1 VTAPPNKEMAGIRF
15 ERDGTVTFITGTLD
29 YGQGHAT
36 PFAQILSSRLGVP
49 FERVR
54 LLQGD
59 SDELIAGG
67 GTGGSRSA
75 AASSMAMVEA
85 IGRVIEQGKQAASHL
100 LEVAVADLEF
110 ADGRFIIAGTDR
122 SIGLLELAAE
132 LQAGAKL
139 PHDAPETLDVK
150 LASEPVPSCYPN
162 GCHVAEVEI
171 DPETGV
177 VEVVRYF
184 SANDFGTVINPMLVE
199 GQMHGGLVQGI
210 GQVLMENVVYNSDGQ
225 PITGSFMDYAV
236 PRAAD
241 VPSFVTEHHPVP
253 AATNPLGIKGC
264 GEAGCAGALVAVPN
278 AIIDALSDYGIRHI
292 DMPVTPEKVWRAIHA
307 ARVGIGA

>member
-1 VTAPPNKEMAGIRF
+1 MNV
-15 ERDGTVTFITGTLD
+15 
-29 YGQGHAT
+29 T

-49 FERVR
+49 FDRIR

-59 SDELIAGG
+59 SDELITGG

-85 IGRVIEQGKQAASHL
+85 ISKVVEHGKAAASHL
-100 LEVAVADLEF
+100 LEAAVADIEF
-110 ADGRFIIAGTDR
+110 ANGRFTIAGTDR
-122 SIGLLELAAE
+122 SIGLLELT
-132 LQAGAKL
+132 AKL
-139 PHDAPETLDVK
+139 RAGVKLPDDAPKTLDVK
-150 LASEPVPSCYPN
+150 IAGEPVPSCFPN

-177 VEVVRYF
+177 VEVVRH
-184 SANDFGTVINPMLVE
+184 SSVNDFGTVINPMLVE

-210 GQVLMENVVYNSDGQ
+210 GQVLMENVVYDGDGQ
-225 PITGSFMDYAV
+225 PITGSFMDYAM

-241 VPSFVTEHHPVP
+241 VPSFVTDHHPVP
-253 AATNPLGIKGC
+253 ATTNPLGIKGC

-292 DMPVTPEKVWRAIHA
+292 DMPVTAEKVWRAINA
-307 ARVGIGA
+307 ARSA

>member
-1 VTAPPNKEMAGIRF
+1 MV
-15 ERDGTVTFITGTLD
+15 
-29 YGQGHAT
+29 
-36 PFAQILSSRLGVP
+36 
-49 FERVR
+49 
-54 LLQGD
+54 
-59 SDELIAGG
+59 
-67 GTGGSRSA
+67 A
-75 AASSMAMVEA
+75 A
-85 IGRVIEQGKQAASHL
+85 IDKVIEQGKVVASHL
-100 LEVAVADLEF
+100 LEAAVADIEF
-110 ADGRFIIAGTDR
+110 ADGRFAIAGTDR

-132 LQAGAKL
+132 LRAGTKL
-139 PHDAPETLDVK
+139 PDDVAKTLDVK

-162 GCHVAEVEI
+162 GCHLAEVEI

-177 VEVVRYF
+177 VEVVKYA
-184 SANDFGTVINPMLVE
+184 SVNDFGTVINPMLVE

-225 PITGSFMDYAV
+225 PITGSFMDYAL
-236 PRAAD
+236 PRAGD

-292 DMPVTPEKVWRAIHA
+292 DMPVTPEKVWRAINA
-307 ARVGIGA
+307 ARAGSA